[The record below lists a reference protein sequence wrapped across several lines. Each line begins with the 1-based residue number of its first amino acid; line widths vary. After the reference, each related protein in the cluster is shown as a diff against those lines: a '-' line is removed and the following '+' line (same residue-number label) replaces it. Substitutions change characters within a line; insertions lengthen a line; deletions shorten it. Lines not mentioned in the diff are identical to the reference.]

1 MTTDSI
7 LAICQCEN
15 DKKKSGR
22 YLDGFCSTLGFA
34 ENMFAVTPAV
44 VRLVFS
50 RCGIRCIYLVHTY
63 AEFTSTISFLRGTKC
78 FSYDVYV
85 LCFCLPREAFFH
97 SRGIEAC
104 PVTTD
109 GIFGDE

>member
-1 MTTDSI
+1 MTTDSV

-78 FSYDVYV
+78 FSYDVYSIFPPNLLFHPRV
-85 LCFCLPREAFFH
+85 IGACLVR
-97 SRGIEAC
+97 
-104 PVTTD
+104 VDWT
-109 GIFGDE
+109 FGDELM